1 MENNQTKLNPEVCE
15 NVAQTIKVLK
25 LRTDFYNR
33 EYLNPAVDE
42 ETKFRMNFFAV
53 AICHQT
59 YKLQN
64 LPLNLFGWDYLEYG
78 FVRFA
83 KLNSPILNPQFLAD
97 STVNEV
103 IEILRPAFSPD
114 EKTENCTLD
123 RLDERAELMIQAGK
137 LISSGYQNSVKN
149 LICSADRFI
158 LHQGKGLY
166 EILPDLEAFADP
178 LQKKSTFLIKL
189 LMEANLLKIN
199 DPENFIPIMDYHMQ
213 RVLMRLGC
221 IEIIDKELH
230 KKLLKRETLP
240 SDEVVRN
247 CCIEAFKLIAEISGH
262 PVTKMNDFFWSLGRS
277 CCNQTTLCHDR
288 VCEKNPCTFT
298 QIIEIKDHTHCI
310 FETVC
315 KGFRQS
321 DYRNLW
327 QPVIETHY
335 Y

>member
-1 MENNQTKLNPEVCE
+1 MENTQTRLNPEVCE
-15 NVAQTIKVLK
+15 NVAQTIKKLK

-83 KLNSPILNPQFLAD
+83 KLNSPILNPQFLAH

-114 EKTENCTLD
+114 ENPENCTLD

-137 LISSGYQNSVKN
+137 LISSDYQNSVKN
-149 LICSADRFI
+149 LICSTDGFL

-199 DPENFIPIMDYHMQ
+199 DPGNFIPIMDYHMQ

-221 IEIIDKELH
+221 IEIVDKTLRR
-230 KKLLKRETLP
+230 KLLNRETLP

-247 CCIEAFKLIAEISGH
+247 RCIEAFKRIAKISGH

-277 CCNQTTLCHDR
+277 CCNQTTLCQDR

-298 QIIEIKDHTHCI
+298 QIIEINDHTHCI
-310 FETVC
+310 FEPVC

>member
-1 MENNQTKLNPEVCE
+1 MENNQTRLNPEVCE
-15 NVAQTIKVLK
+15 NVAKTIRDLK
-25 LRTDFYNR
+25 LRPDFYSR
-33 EYLNPAVDE
+33 EYLNLAVDE
-42 ETKFRMNFFAV
+42 ETKFRMHFFAV

-59 YKLQN
+59 YSLQN
-64 LPLNLFGWDYLEYG
+64 QQLNLYGWDFLEYG
-78 FVRFA
+78 FVKFA
-83 KLNSPILNPQFLAD
+83 KSNSVILDPDFLAH
-97 STVNEV
+97 SSAKEV
-103 IEILRPAFSPD
+103 IEILRPVFSPD
-114 EKTENCTLD
+114 ENPENCTLD

-137 LISSGYQNSVKN
+137 LIYSDYQNSVKN
-149 LICSADRFI
+149 LIGSAAGF
-158 LHQGKGLY
+158 LLNEGKGLY
-166 EILPDLEAFADP
+166 EILPRFEAFTDP

-189 LMEANLLKIN
+189 LMEAGLLKIN
-199 DPENFIPIMDYHMQ
+199 DPDNFIPIMDYHMQ

-230 KKLLKRETLP
+230 EKLLNRETLP

-247 CCIEAFKLIAEISGH
+247 RCIEAFRLIAEISGH

-277 CCNQTTLCHDR
+277 CCNQTTLCQNK
-288 VCEKNPCTFT
+288 VCEKIPCTFT
-298 QIIEIKDHTHCI
+298 QIIEINDHSHCI
-310 FETVC
+310 FEPVC